1 MPRTAAAHASEV
13 LLRTH
18 RGRDATCREGRHEQ
32 AAWVAASELGRQGAR
47 HAATSRAS
55 HASKP
60 RRAGLRTVPKPRR
73 GHGRAPVARAGLC
86 RTPGTA
92 PSATAE
98 LRPPWQSRAE
108 VTGGRATPPRRAG
121 PAQGHAEPRAG
132 EPRRHSEQGG
142 RKATP
147 SRGRAGHAT
156 TAGRPGA
163 PRHRTGAA
171 RKAAPCRRSG
181 CAGVPCRAAPTPGRG
196 NAPELGGTPG
206 TRPRWTGVGP
216 PREMGAGLG
225 APRPRAGAREGGG
238 APRAG
243 EAGADRAGEPSHHGC
258 AAERQDAESGLRRAG
273 MPQKQGKRKKGRGG
287 EEEREG
293 AGAHHGRATGG
304 GVGRSGGGH
313 GSGVR

>member
-225 APRPRAGAREGGG
+225 APRPLAGAREGGG
-238 APRAG
+238 RRGRARPRPTAPEGRA
-243 EAGADRAGEPSHHGC
+243 AMAAPPSARTPSRGSAAPGC
-258 AAERQDAESGLRRAG
+258 RRSRG
-273 MPQKQGKRKKGRGG
+273 RGRRDEGGRKKGRGPG
-287 EEEREG
+287 LTTDGRQAAASGDPG
-293 AGAHHGRATGG
+293 AGMGAA
-304 GVGRSGGGH
+304 
-313 GSGVR
+313 